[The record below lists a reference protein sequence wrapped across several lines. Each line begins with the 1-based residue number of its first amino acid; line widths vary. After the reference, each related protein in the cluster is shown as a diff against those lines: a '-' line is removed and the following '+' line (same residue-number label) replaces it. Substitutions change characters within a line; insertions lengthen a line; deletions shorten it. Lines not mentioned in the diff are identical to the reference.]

1 MSKGPEG
8 CPSESAVCSGT
19 AAPKLLC
26 CSQGCHVGRSPF
38 GLVYTCWVL
47 VGATAMKCLVGGALA
62 HHWLH
67 ALTAPPPPADTDSPG
82 PESESPQNQV
92 PAGWPGGQLS
102 CGRNGLLCPLWISRP
117 RPGTDLRQD
126 WFMSCV
132 I

>member
-1 MSKGPEG
+1 MSKGPVG

-19 AAPKLLC
+19 APKLLC

-47 VGATAMKCLVGGALA
+47 VGATAMKAPCRRGLGPSLA
-62 HHWLH
+62 TCSHC
-67 ALTAPPPPADTDSPG
+67 PPPPADTDSPG

-102 CGRNGLLCPLWISRP
+102 CGRNGLFYALCGY
-117 RPGTDLRQD
+117 PGQD
-126 WFMSCV
+126 QAQT
-132 I
+132 